1 MRRAARGP
9 ARFDGPAL
17 TVRGADAE
25 DAALALLQRAGLKL
39 LARNFHCRGGEL
51 DLVMLEGDAL
61 IVVEVRARTHPG
73 FAGAAE
79 SVDARKQARI
89 VLATQL
95 FLAAHPQHARRAL
108 RFDVV
113 AFDGRG
119 GPDWI
124 KAAFDVT

>member
-1 MRRAARGP
+1 M
-9 ARFDGPAL
+9 
-17 TVRGADAE
+17 RGADAE
-25 DAALALLQRAGLKL
+25 DAALRLMQRAGLTL
-39 LARNFHCRGGEL
+39 LARNFRCRGGEL
-51 DLVMLEGDAL
+51 DLVMLDGDAL
-61 IVVEVRARTHPG
+61 VVAEVRARGHSG
-73 FAGAAE
+73 FASAAE

-95 FLAAHPQHARRAL
+95 FLAAHPQHARRAV